1 MSVEPGETFDTDM
14 MINKEK
20 VNRAVR
26 KLGGTA
32 VRLLYPPRCPLCD
45 QIRPARSAFDWEAAP
60 FEAAQMRRGA
70 ACVLH
75 QKSMQD
81 KKWADQSAADRR
93 EGALPCDQIRP
104 ARSAF
109 SWADQSA
116 ADRRE
121 GALPCDQIRPARS
134 AKINQV
140 CDSCRPTLPWVSEPA
155 CMKCGKPLDRAE
167 SEYCED
173 CRRTPHLFDQGR
185 AAFAYSGAMRHSVY
199 RMKFQNRRDYL
210 DFYAEAMVQAGQLCL
225 RLWQPQVIVPV
236 PMHWKKRAARG
247 YNQSELL
254 AVRISRLTGIP
265 CDRRLLCCV
274 RYTGNQKELNR
285 KERLQ
290 NLRGSFE
297 VRLPESAP
305 GSAASRRPVGAR
317 ERAGRMHER
326 RWTYE
331 FMPSR
336 VLLVDDVYTTG
347 STMDEAAR
355 ALREAGARQI
365 YFLTICIGKGKKS
378 LGKSLHDTKSV
389 LY

>member
-1 MSVEPGETFDTDM
+1 MSVEPGETFDMDM
-14 MINKEK
+14 MIKKEK
-20 VNRAVR
+20 VNRAAR
-26 KLGGTA
+26 RIGGTA

-75 QKSMQD
+75 QKPMQD

-104 ARSAF
+104 ARSA
-109 SWADQSA
+109 
-116 ADRRE
+116 
-121 GALPCDQIRPARS
+121 
-134 AKINQV
+134 KINLV

-173 CRRTPHLFDQGR
+173 CTRTPHLFDQGR

-210 DFYAEAMVQAGQLCL
+210 DFYAEAMVQAGQRCLC
-225 RLWQPQVIVPV
+225 LWQPQVIVPV

-265 CDRRLLCCV
+265 CDRKLLRCV

-285 KERLQ
+285 RERLE

-305 GSAASRRPVGAR
+305 KDAAFRRSNLRTPESSPGSAASRRSVGAR
-317 ERAGRMHER
+317 EGAGGMPER
-326 RWTYE
+326 RGTYD

-355 ALREAGARQI
+355 ALREAGAQQI